1 MACVS
6 VISYFSLLHQ
16 PIYCIAFIELGYIAL
31 LLFHLYAGICVCGTL
46 FMFESDFQ
54 HGSTALILAAQYG
67 HADSARL
74 LIDAGAD
81 LDARNE
87 VRYRALLGFFLFE
100 VFFLFLI
107 RFPYANG

>member
-1 MACVS
+1 MCF
-6 VISYFSLLHQ
+6 ISYFILLHQ

-87 VRYRALLGFFLFE
+87 VRYREFLVFHVFLSE
-100 VFFLFLI
+100 IFFLFLI
-107 RFPYANG
+107 HSPYANV